1 MNYDW
6 HFESD
11 VNYLDGSLGW
21 LIVFSDYRI
30 ADGLKRYFNDS
41 IFNNSQ
47 YYKMTTNEH
56 CITIESE
63 KGIDCTEYLE
73 KVIMDKVK
81 AIKELE
87 LCYALSADTKDM
99 PTMEVI

>member
-6 HFESD
+6 HFERD
-11 VNYLDGSLGW
+11 VNYLDGSLVW
-21 LIVFSDYRI
+21 RIVFSDYRI
-30 ADGLKRYFNDS
+30 AGGLKRYFNDS
-41 IFNNSQ
+41 IFNNSR

-56 CITIESE
+56 CITIVSE

-81 AIKELE
+81 AIKDLE
-87 LCYALSADTKDM
+87 LCYALSTDTKDVS
-99 PTMEVI
+99 TMEVI